1 MISPLKDDEKERV
14 MKAVLLRI
22 SAMFLAVSAVASCTY
37 QGGDIGDPLI
47 RKAQW
52 FSFVEGEDIRATCA
66 AGTPDRA
73 RLVYNGIYDEQ
84 LRIYEVDA
92 VRRLLTIRVI
102 QPGNAARLSGDDLTA
117 PWRALEE
124 KVQLDQPSYD
134 RLVESFAQGGVYAPP
149 PVGLE
154 LPSRSYF
161 WTAATCKNGQYGFTA
176 WKYPSAEFDRLGFDK
191 NLLALDPT
199 GVPVNQPKPAQFD
212 PQWEDKAK
220 RLETPVFS
228 LRVAAHGLVH

>member
-1 MISPLKDDEKERV
+1 

-22 SAMFLAVSAVASCTY
+22 SAVFFAVSAVASCAY
-37 QGGDIGDPLI
+37 QGGDIGDPLV
-47 RKAQW
+47 RKTQW
-52 FSFVEGEDIRATCA
+52 FSFVEGEDIRAACA

-92 VRRLLTIRVI
+92 LRRILTIRVT
-102 QPGNAARLSGDDLTA
+102 QPGNASRLSGEDLTA
-117 PWRALEE
+117 PWRAQEE
-124 KVQLDQPSYD
+124 KVQLDQPAYD
-134 RLVESFAQGGVYAPP
+134 RLAASFAQGGVYGPP

-161 WTAATCKNGQYGFTA
+161 WTAATCKNGLYGFTA
-176 WKYPSAEFDRLGFDK
+176 WKHPSAEFGQLGFDK
-191 NLLALDPT
+191 NLFALDPT
-199 GVPVNQPKPAQFD
+199 GVAVNQPKPVPFD

-220 RLETPVFS
+220 RLEVPVFS
-228 LRVAAHGLVH
+228 LRVGARGLVH